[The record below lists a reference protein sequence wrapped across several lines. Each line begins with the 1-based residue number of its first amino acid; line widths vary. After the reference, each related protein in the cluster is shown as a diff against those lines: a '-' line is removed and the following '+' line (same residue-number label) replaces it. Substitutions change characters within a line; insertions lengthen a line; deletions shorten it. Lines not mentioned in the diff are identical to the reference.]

1 MADLTQELEGEL
13 AASFSFFDAA
23 FEGLAFL
30 GWSRLAFDHNL
41 LLAYDDETR
50 KKPWDQ
56 GGLAPIS
63 DDGRFSFLYDVDNKT
78 T

>member
-1 MADLTQELEGEL
+1 MAGLTQELEGGL

-30 GWSRLAFDHNL
+30 GGWSRLAFDRNL
-41 LLAYDDETR
+41 LLAYDNETR
-50 KKPWDQ
+50 KKPWDR

-63 DDGRFSFLYDVDNKT
+63 DDGAVFFLI
-78 T
+78 